1 MADFE
6 EVAGVEL
13 LHPSGGDR
21 SLPASA
27 LTRQKAGGQ
36 NPGSG
41 DGREG
46 VPNFAT
52 NGTRSGVK
60 TGGGFQPDEG
70 GYRDFGGYS
79 RERRKR
85 RSETKMQN

>member
-52 NGTRSGVK
+52 V
-60 TGGGFQPDEG
+60 QPDG
-70 GYRDFGGYS
+70 TMPIPPF
-79 RERRKR
+79 
-85 RSETKMQN
+85 

>member
-1 MADFE
+1 MTDFE
-6 EVAGVEL
+6 EVAGVE

-27 LTRQKAGGQ
+27 LTRQNAGGQ

-52 NGTRSGVK
+52 VMNVCI
-60 TGGGFQPDEG
+60 GFQTFP
-70 GYRDFGGYS
+70 S
-79 RERRKR
+79 KTSVPRETRNN
-85 RSETKMQN
+85 T

>member
-46 VPNFAT
+46 VPKLAT
-52 NGTRSGVK
+52 YVSRTKLLRSNM
-60 TGGGFQPDEG
+60 
-70 GYRDFGGYS
+70 S
-79 RERRKR
+79 
-85 RSETKMQN
+85 